1 MPNTKNLKMI
11 RHLPNYLTVFRILLV
26 PIFLYFLFLS
36 AIPARILIA
45 LLIFVIA
52 AITDYLDG
60 MLARKMNLISDF
72 GKLMDP
78 LADKLIVLSAL
89 AGLCWLLPFQISIAV
104 FFIIL
109 ARELT
114 ITILREIYQ
123 KKGIVVAADFFGKL
137 KTVLQMAGIIVAY
150 GFWAFIN
157 PVPQLIIHSVNIWF
171 WFVALITV
179 LSGLNY
185 IIAIAKKD

>member
-1 MPNTKNLKMI
+1 MI